1 MIRQVFEYLSYFFI
15 KETIMIAIDF
25 EYNDKRLVCVCCKQN
40 DAVHKFWLADN
51 SDTDAFKKY
60 VEDNKNEIFCCHAL
74 EKAEGQAFQRMN
86 LDPTDYKWYDTYT
99 VESIKTKA
107 TNLVFRENALFE
119 SLSLV
124 ALEQKYLNKT
134 SDETSD
140 RSKHKHAMR
149 DLIIADVELEEHK
162 NDILDYCAE
171 DIDSLEQIAN
181 QQCEDYAELV
191 RNGAYC
197 WDFSCSR
204 IQTDKA
210 TQLRTAESWRDTFV
224 ELCHAVA
231 IYSKCA
237 YKGLNI
243 NNKALKLIE
252 KKDRIIEN
260 LKKAFNL
267 KYNTEAFV
275 FDKVMIKGRG
285 KAKSAVT
292 VNLHGKADSKILQ
305 DLASQAESEIKKL
318 HNDFVWPKSDSGK
331 FKLDKE
337 TLKSYCI
344 CDTEFA
350 KDLSE
355 IESFRSGLAAVANFD
370 KTLITHPC
378 HHMFGAQTGRCTP
391 KPSDGFLPCMGQL
404 FRSFMNPRDDEH
416 VLVSIDYS
424 AQETAI
430 AAAWGQDKNMLWCYQ
445 QPDFYIAAGYKFG
458 IINDEHA
465 TKKTHPNERLQ
476 CKLLCLTSN
485 YGQGYKSTA
494 KLLNI
499 SEDESKDLIKRY
511 KSAFNSYSDKRDKL
525 LKTCADAGGIVILF
539 TDDEMP
545 YIYVPE
551 DTAKSCLLKSH
562 YNLIPK
568 FFHCKSR
575 FFCKPSTSLGNA
587 PIQSAGATMLRYI
600 IDKLNEENIDL
611 VCSMHDEVIL
621 NLPKDSWKEQADRAI
636 QIMTDAFKNL
646 YGQDACIHV
655 GEPEVTEF
663 NGVLIPHSDWVVPRL
678 QKLLEFGIL
687 DKTDVEL

>member
-1 MIRQVFEYLSYFFI
+1 
-15 KETIMIAIDF
+15 MIAIDF
-25 EYNDKRLVCVCCKQN
+25 EYNENRLVCVCCKK
-40 DAVHKFWLADN
+40 DDTVYKFWLADN
-51 SDTDAFKKY
+51 SDNDKFKKF

-86 LDPTDYKWYDTYT
+86 IDPTKYKWYDTYT

-107 TNLVFRENALFE
+107 TNLVFRENSLFE

-140 RSKHKHAMR
+140 RSKHKHMMR
-149 DLIIADVELEEHK
+149 DIIIADKELEEHK
-162 NDILDYCAE
+162 EDILDYCAE

-191 RNGAYC
+191 QKYQVVNTFNLEIK
-197 WDFSCSR
+197 DFQQYTSS
-204 IQTDKA
+204 KF
-210 TQLRTAESWRDTFV
+210 WMNTFV
-224 ELCHAVA
+224 SLCHSVA

-243 NNKALKLIE
+243 NDKALKVIAKKDDIIE
-252 KKDRIIEN
+252 K
-260 LKKAFNL
+260 LKKAFND
-267 KYNTEAFV
+267 KFNTEAFV
-275 FDKVMIKGRG
+275 FEQVVVKGRG
-285 KAKSAVT
+285 KTKSAVT
-292 VNLHGKADSKILQ
+292 VNLHGKKNSKVLES
-305 DLASQAESEIKKL
+305 LASKTESEIQEL
-318 HNDFVWPKSDSGK
+318 HKDFVWPKSDSGK

-355 IESFRSGLAAVANFD
+355 IETFRSGLAAVANFD

-391 KPSDGFLPCMGQL
+391 KPTDGFLPCMGQL
-404 FRSFMNPRDDEH
+404 FRSFMNPRDDKH

-430 AAAWGQDKNMLWCYQ
+430 AAAWGHDKHMLWCYQ
-445 QPDFYIAAGYKFG
+445 QPDFYVAAGYKFG

-465 TKKTHPNERLQ
+465 TKKTHPRERDK

-485 YGQGYKSTA
+485 YGQGYKATA

-499 SEDESKDLIKRY
+499 SEEESKDLIEKYTTTFGGYSSRRKKLLQNCT
-511 KSAFNSYSDKRDKL
+511 KSAVPLVL
-525 LKTCADAGGIVILF
+525 L
-539 TDDEMP
+539 TDDNMP
-545 YIYVPE
+545 YVYIPE
-551 DTAKSCLLKSH
+551 DTARRCKDEDDIQQIK
-562 YNLIPK
+562 K
-568 FFHCKSR
+568 FFHCRSS

-600 IDKLNEENIDL
+600 INRLNEENIDM

-621 NLPKDSWKEQADRAI
+621 NLPKDSWKEQADRTI

-646 YGQDACIHV
+646 YGKDAYIHV
-655 GEPEVTEF
+655 GEPEVAEW
-663 NGVLIPHSDWVVPRL
+663 NGVLTPHSDRVIPRFK
-678 QKLLEFGIL
+678 KLIEFNVL
-687 DKTDVEL
+687 DKDDVAL

>member
-1 MIRQVFEYLSYFFI
+1 
-15 KETIMIAIDF
+15 MIAIDF
-25 EYNDKRLVCVCCKQN
+25 EYNDKRLVCVCCKKN
-40 DAVHKFWLADN
+40 DTVYKFWLADN
-51 SDTDAFKKY
+51 SDTDKFKNF

-86 LDPTDYKWYDTYT
+86 IDPTKYKWYDTYT

-107 TNLVFRENALFE
+107 TNLVFRENSLFE

-140 RSKHKHAMR
+140 RSKHKHMMR
-149 DLIIADVELEEHK
+149 DIIIADKELEEHK
-162 NDILDYCAE
+162 EDILDYCAE

-181 QQCEDYAELV
+181 QQCKDYAELIQKYRVVNTFNLEIENYQQYTDSEFWMNAFV
-191 RNGAYC
+191 R
-197 WDFSCSR
+197 
-204 IQTDKA
+204 
-210 TQLRTAESWRDTFV
+210 
-224 ELCHAVA
+224 LCHSVA

-243 NNKALKLIE
+243 NDKALKVIAKKDDIIE
-252 KKDRIIEN
+252 K
-260 LKKAFNL
+260 LKRSFND
-267 KYNTEAFV
+267 KFNAEAFV
-275 FDKVMIKGRG
+275 FEQVVIKGRG
-285 KAKSAVT
+285 KTKSAIT
-292 VNLHGKADSKILQ
+292 VNLHGKKNSKVLES
-305 DLASQAESEIKKL
+305 LASDAESEIQKL
-318 HNDFVWPKSDSGK
+318 HKDFVWPKSDSGK
-331 FKLDKE
+331 FKFDKD

-355 IESFRSGLAAVANFD
+355 IETFRSGLAAVANFD

-391 KPSDGFLPCMGQL
+391 KPTDGFLPCMGQL
-404 FRSFMNPRDDEH
+404 FRSFMNPRDDKH

-430 AAAWGQDKNMLWCYQ
+430 AAAWGHDKNMLWCYQ

-458 IINDEHA
+458 VIDDEHA
-465 TKKTHPNERLQ
+465 TKKTHPKERVK

-485 YGQGYKSTA
+485 YGQGYKATA

-499 SEDESKDLIKRY
+499 SEEESKDLIKRY
-511 KSAFNSYSDKRDKL
+511 TNTFGGYSYSRKRL
-525 LKTCADAGGIVILF
+525 LQNCAKSNVPLVLL
-539 TDDEMP
+539 TDDNMP
-545 YIYVPE
+545 YVYIPE
-551 DTAKSCLLKSH
+551 DTAKHCKDKDD
-562 YNLIPK
+562 IQQIKK
-568 FFHCKSR
+568 FFHCKSS

-600 IDKLNEENIDL
+600 IDRLNEENIDL

-621 NLPKDSWKEQADRAI
+621 NLPLDSWKEQADRAI
-636 QIMTDAFKNL
+636 QIMIDAFKNL
-646 YGQDACIHV
+646 YGKDACIHV
-655 GEPEVTEF
+655 GEPEIAEW
-663 NGVLIPHSDWVVPRL
+663 NGILIPHSDYVAPRFK
-678 QKLLEFGIL
+678 KLVEFGVL
-687 DKTDVEL
+687 DEDDVKLT